1 MARTASGSR
10 SISRRQF
17 LGSAAAGTAGAAL
30 LGRAPAAL
38 GQQVR
43 ELQVWHTEVEPQTVK
58 TIQDTSI
65 AEFEKKF
72 PGFKVRQQTLR

>member
-1 MARTASGSR
+1 MAQPPSGTR
-10 SISRRQF
+10 SISRRHF
-17 LGSAAAGTAGAAL
+17 LTASAGAAAAAGL

-43 ELQVWHTEVEPQTVK
+43 ELHVWHTEVEPQTVK

-65 AEFEKKF
+65 AEFEK
-72 PGFKVRQQTLR
+72 

>member
-10 SISRRQF
+10 PISRRHF
-17 LGSAAAGTAGAAL
+17 LASTAAGATGVAV

-65 AEFEKKF
+65 TE
-72 PGFKVRQQTLR
+72 